1 MKNNDYSQDKEK
13 KDFKYGKSKYFVK
26 ENRIYIVNEPKE
38 HSPSLSK
45 LALSYHLLVHSF
57 SHFFSLFNLYFAF
70 QNNCNLIAS

>member
-13 KDFKYGKSKYFVK
+13 TDFKYQKSKYFVK

-45 LALSYHLLVHSF
+45 LALSYYHNYSF
-57 SHFFSLFNLYFAF
+57 SHFFLFAF
-70 QNNCNLIAS
+70 QNYCNLIAL

>member
-13 KDFKYGKSKYFVK
+13 KDFKYQKSKYFVK

-45 LALSYHLLVHSF
+45 LALSYHHAVLVI
-57 SHFFSLFNLYFAF
+57 FFSLLFKIIVILLHPKKY
-70 QNNCNLIAS
+70 C